1 MPEIDTVAPVHAD
14 AEPPAGLMA
23 AFWRYE
29 RALMADDVPTL
40 DALFADGPWTLRGDA
55 GGLLVGHDAI
65 AAFRRGRGG
74 APKRTVAAVHVRVL
88 DRDTAAVV
96 AELVPGTGGRGQQ
109 TQVWR
114 RGAAG
119 WQVLVAH
126 VATPA
131 PAVDARIWREVGT
144 PLVPGTG
151 AGPLAGRRIAV
162 KDLFAIAG
170 HRIGAGVPAYLA
182 GARVEPATAPA
193 VRALLAAGADV
204 VGVARTDEFAY
215 SIAGANPHYG
225 TPPNGRVPGA
235 LPGGSSSGP
244 ASAVALGHA
253 DIGLA
258 TDTGGSIRV
267 PASYQGLWGL
277 RTTHGR
283 IPREGLLPL
292 APSFDTVGWLTRDRA
307 VLAACS
313 RVSPPGR
320 PAVPAPD
327 RFVVAPG
334 LLDGLDAAVRAAFT
348 DWAGSRVS
356 AAEVDL
362 GDVAA
367 AQEAFR
373 IVQAFEAW
381 QSSGAWLTAHPD
393 AVSGAVASR
402 FRAAAAIT
410 ADEAAGAR
418 AELEAHRDRFERLL
432 EGAILLLPSAAS
444 TAPQATADAATVDAV
459 RAQTLRLTCVAG
471 ILGAPALS
479 APLLEIAGAP
489 LGVCL
494 VGPRDSDDALIH
506 RAASLV
512 ADERRPGAEGV

>member
-1 MPEIDTVAPVHAD
+1 MTDASGAVDAASSAAVHAD
-14 AEPPAGLMA
+14 GQVPAGLLD

-29 RALMADDVPTL
+29 RALMADDVPQL
-40 DALFADGPWTLRGDA
+40 DALFADGPWTVRGDA
-55 GGLLVGHDAI
+55 GGLIVGHGAI

-74 APKRTVAAVHVRVL
+74 APQRRITAVHVRVL
-88 DRDTAAVV
+88 GADAAVVV
-96 AELVPGTGGRGQQ
+96 AELAPRSGGRGQQ

-114 RGAAG
+114 RGRAG

-126 VATPA
+126 VANPA
-131 PAVDARIWREVGT
+131 PAIDPRVWREVGT
-144 PLVPGTG
+144 PLIAGSG
-151 AGPLAGRRIAV
+151 AGPLLGRRVAV
-162 KDLFAIAG
+162 KDLFAVAG
-170 HRIGAGVPAYLA
+170 RRIGAGVPGYLA
-182 GARVEPATAPA
+182 AAPVEPTTAPA
-193 VRALLAAGADV
+193 VQLLLDAGAEAT
-204 VGVARTDEFAY
+204 GIARTDEFAY
-215 SIAGANPHYG
+215 SISGANPHTG

-244 ASAVALGHA
+244 ASAVALGQA

-283 IPREGLLPL
+283 IARAGLLPL

-313 RVSPPGR
+313 RVSAIGA

-327 RFVVAPG
+327 RFAVAPG
-334 LLDGLDAAVRAAFT
+334 LLDGLPGA
-348 DWAGSRVS
+348 VS
-356 AAEVDL
+356 AAFGAWAGRRAADEVDL

-373 IVQAFEAW
+373 VVQASEAW
-381 QSSGAWLTAHPD
+381 QAYGGWLTVHPG
-393 AVSGAVASR
+393 AVSGAVADR
-402 FRAAAAIT
+402 FRIAASISSDDT
-410 ADEAAGAR
+410 AR
-418 AELEAHRDRFERLL
+418 AREALAAHRERFERVLA
-432 EGAILLLPSAAS
+432 GAILLLPSAAS
-444 TAPQATADAATVDAV
+444 IAPQASAGSATIDRV
-459 RAQTLRLTCVAG
+459 RTQTLRLTCVAG

-479 APLLEIAGAP
+479 APLLEVDGAP

-494 VGPRDSDDALIH
+494 IGPRHSDDALIH
-506 RAASLV
+506 RAATLV
-512 ADERRPGAEGV
+512 

>member
-1 MPEIDTVAPVHAD
+1 MPDAGLDTSAPVHAD
-14 AEPPAGLMA
+14 APPPPGLLD

-29 RALMADDVPTL
+29 RALMADDVPEL

-55 GGLLVGHDAI
+55 AGLLVGHDAI

-74 APKRTVAAVHVRVL
+74 APKRRIAAVHVRVL
-88 DRDTAAVV
+88 ADDAAVVV
-96 AELVPGTGGRGQQ
+96 AELVPRTGGRGQQ

-114 RGAAG
+114 RGAGG

-126 VATPA
+126 VANPA

-144 PLVPGTG
+144 PLLRG
-151 AGPLAGRRIAV
+151 AAEGPLVGKRVAV
-162 KDLFAIAG
+162 KDLFAVAG
-170 HRIGAGVPAYLA
+170 HRIGAGVPAYLEHA
-182 GARVEPATAPA
+182 VVQQHTAPS
-193 VRALLAAGADV
+193 VRALLEAGADV
-204 VGVARTDEFAY
+204 SGIARTDEFAY

-225 TPPNGRVPGA
+225 TPPNARVPGG

-244 ASAVALGHA
+244 ASAVALGQA

-283 IPREGLLPL
+283 IGRKGLLPL
-292 APSFDTVGWLTRDRA
+292 APSFDTIGWLTRDRA

-313 RVSPPGR
+313 RVSAAGA
-320 PAVPAPD
+320 PAVPVPD
-327 RFVVAPG
+327 RFVTAPRLLAG
-334 LLDGLDAAVRAAFT
+334 LDGGVRSAFEAWT
-348 DWAGSRVS
+348 SGLPEVD
-356 AAEVDL
+356 EVDL

-373 IVQAFEAW
+373 VVQAFEAW
-381 QSSGAWLTAHPD
+381 QADGAWLAAHPG
-393 AVSGAVASR
+393 AVSGAVAAR
-402 FRAAAAIT
+402 FEAAADVLDEE
-410 ADEAAGAR
+410 ADLARFELEEHRRRFAR
-418 AELEAHRDRFERLL
+418 ALQ
-432 EGAILLLPSAAS
+432 GAVLLLPSAAS
-444 TAPQATADAATVDAV
+444 VAPQSAADAATIGAV

-479 APLLEIAGAP
+479 APLIEVGGAP

-494 VGPRDSDDALIH
+494 VGPRHSDDALIH
-506 RAASLV
+506 LAASLH
-512 ADERRPGAEGV
+512 

>member
-1 MPEIDTVAPVHAD
+1 MTDDAVDSGAPVHAD
-14 AEPPAGLMA
+14 GQPPVGLLE

-29 RALMADDVPTL
+29 RALMADDVPAL

-55 GGLLVGHDAI
+55 AGLLVGHDAI

-74 APKRTVAAVHVRVL
+74 APKRRIAAVHVRVL
-88 DRDTAAVV
+88 GPDTAAVV
-96 AELVPGTGGRGQQ
+96 AELAPRTGGRGQQ

-114 RGAAG
+114 RGPAG

-126 VATPA
+126 LANPV
-131 PAVDARIWREVGT
+131 PAVDGRIWRVVGT
-144 PLVPGTG
+144 PLVAG
-151 AGPLAGRRIAV
+151 ATTGPLVGRRVAV

-182 GARVEPATAPA
+182 TAAVQQHTAPA
-193 VRALLAAGADV
+193 VRALLDAGAEV
-204 VGVARTDEFAY
+204 TGIARTDELAY
-215 SIAGANPHYG
+215 SIAGANPHHG

-235 LPGGSSSGP
+235 LPGGSSNGP
-244 ASAVALGHA
+244 ASAVALGQA

-283 IPREGLLPL
+283 LSRKGLLPL
-292 APSFDTVGWLTRDRA
+292 APSFDTIGWLARDRA

-313 RVSPPGR
+313 RVSAAGA
-320 PAVPAPD
+320 PAVPVPD
-327 RFVVAPG
+327 RLVVAPG
-334 LLDGLDAAVRAAFT
+334 LLRGLPAEVRTAFDG
-348 DWAGSRVS
+348 WAGSRARV
-356 AAEVDL
+356 AEVDL

-381 QSSGAWLTAHPD
+381 QSDGAWLTAHPG
-393 AVSGAVASR
+393 AVSGAVAAR
-402 FRAAAAIT
+402 FRAAAEIAEEE
-410 ADEAAGAR
+410 ADLARVELDEHRHRFAR
-418 AELEAHRDRFERLL
+418 ALQ
-432 EGAILLLPSAAS
+432 GAVLLLPSAAS
-444 TAPQATADAATVDAV
+444 VAPQATADPASIDLV
-459 RAQTLRLTCVAG
+459 RTQTLRLTCIAG

-479 APLLEIAGAP
+479 APLLEIDGAP

-494 VGPRDSDDALIH
+494 VGPRHSDDALIH
-506 RAASLV
+506 LAASLL
-512 ADERRPGAEGV
+512 P